1 MGARLK
7 IGRRG
12 GTMVV
17 AYTVGAGLAPLL
29 VPTGAAAGVT
39 AAECRP
45 PMVGVVN
52 TGGRLAEAAAK
63 VA

>member
-1 MGARLK
+1 
-7 IGRRG
+7 
-12 GTMVV
+12 MVV